1 VIAVFTKY
9 DQFRRNI
16 KIKLEDQHRDQETQ
30 LDAEVESVFN
40 LHYLANLTG
49 PPPFI
54 RLESEVFGNQRACTV
69 LISLLKECTDLANCV
84 MVLSKSPPG
93 HSVAAL
99 LP

>member
-9 DQFRRNI
+9 DQFKRDI
-16 KIKLEDQHRDQETQ
+16 KIMLEDQHRGQETQ
-30 LDAEVESVFN
+30 LDAEVENIFN
-40 LHYLANLTG
+40 RHYLANLTG

-54 RLESEVFGNQRACTV
+54 RLESEAFDNQRACTV
-69 LISLLKECTDLANCV
+69 LILLLKECTDLANGV
-84 MVLSKSPPG
+84 MVFSKSPPG

>member
-9 DQFRRNI
+9 DQFKRDL
-16 KIKLEDQHRDQETQ
+16 KIKLEDQHHDQETQ

-40 LHYLANLTG
+40 RHYLANLTG

-54 RLESEVFGNQRACTV
+54 RLESEVFDNQRACTV

-84 MVLSKSPPG
+84 MVFSKSPPV